1 VIRQPTYFRAIR
13 DGRERWLISYTD
25 ILTLLLILFIAMAA
39 QAIGQSRAQSQA
51 QATKPSTPEPT
62 CAAPDKLPA
71 SPGDPLQRTTEQLK
85 LSGLDLRDDPRGLV
99 ISLPQAVLFAPGD
112 DRISASAQ
120 PMIAEIAA
128 ALRQSDNRVE
138 LAGHADSSA
147 IHSRRFRDN
156 WELSAA
162 RGLSLLKVLSSEYGI
177 AQSRLTVSSHGAY
190 SPKNSND
197 TATGRAENR
206 RVEIL
211 ILNSP

>member
-1 VIRQPTYFRAIR
+1 VIRQPGYFRATR

-39 QAIGQSRAQSQA
+39 QAIGRSQA
-51 QATKPSTPEPT
+51 QAREAAARPSTR
-62 CAAPDKLPA
+62 LPA
-71 SPGDPLQRTTEQLK
+71 AVPPMKPPADEPLQRTADQLK
-85 LSGLDLRDDPRGLV
+85 LTGLDLRTDPRGLI

-112 DRISASAQ
+112 DRITAAAR
-120 PMIAEIAA
+120 PVIAEIAA

-138 LAGHADSSA
+138 LAGHADSTA

-162 RGLSLLKVLSSEYGI
+162 RGFSLLKILSTEYGI
-177 AQSRLTVSSHGAY
+177 AESRLTVSSYGAY
-190 SPKNSND
+190 SPKNSNI
-197 TATGRAENR
+197 TASGRAENR

-211 ILNSP
+211 ILNWP

>member
-1 VIRQPTYFRAIR
+1 VIRQPAYFRATR

-39 QAIGQSRAQSQA
+39 QAIGQLQA
-51 QATKPSTPEPT
+51 QASEAAAKPSLRLPV
-62 CAAPDKLPA
+62 AAPAMKPPA
-71 SPGDPLQRTTEQLK
+71 DESLQRAAQQLK
-85 LSGLDLRDDPRGLV
+85 STGLDLRTDPRGLI
-99 ISLPQAVLFAPGD
+99 ISLPQAVLFNPGN
-112 DRISASAQ
+112 DRITAVAR
-120 PMIAEIAA
+120 PVIAEIAA

-138 LAGHADSSA
+138 LAGHADSTA

-162 RGLSLLKVLSSEYGI
+162 RGLSLLKVLSTEYGI
-177 AQSRLTVSSHGAY
+177 DESRLTISSHGAY
-190 SPKNSND
+190 SPKDSNT
-197 TATGRAENR
+197 TARGRAENR